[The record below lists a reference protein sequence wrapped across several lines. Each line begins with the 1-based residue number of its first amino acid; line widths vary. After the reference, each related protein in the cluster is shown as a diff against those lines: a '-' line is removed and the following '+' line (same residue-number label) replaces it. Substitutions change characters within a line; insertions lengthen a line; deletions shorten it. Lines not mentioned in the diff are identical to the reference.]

1 MIFYYSG
8 CGNSRHVAEQ
18 LAARLEQKLVFI
30 PQAARQGEYDYA
42 LAEGESLGFVFPIY
56 SWRPPKLVLDFVRG
70 LRIEGR
76 PSYVYMVVTY
86 GDDAGLADRMLGK
99 ALAAAGLRLDAAFG
113 VTMPNTYVNM
123 SFMDVDKPDVVQRK
137 LAEAESRIGEVA
149 EMVAAQRRLTDL
161 NRGGAPWLKTYVV
174 GEGFNKWVSDK
185 KYRATEACVSC
196 GRCVQVC
203 PLQNIVLADGRPHWN
218 GHCTHCEACYHYCPQ
233 NAIQF
238 GRATRG
244 KGQYHFDDRNG

>member
-56 SWRPPKLVLDFVRG
+56 SWQPPRLVLDFV
-70 LRIEGR
+70 GR
-76 PSYVYMVVTY
+76 FRLAGTPAYIYMVSTY
-86 GDDAGLADRMLGK
+86 GDDAGMADHMLAK
-99 ALAAAGLRLDAAFG
+99 TLAPKGLRLDAAFG
-113 VTMPNTYVNM
+113 VAMPNTYVNM
-123 SFMDVDKPDVVQRK
+123 SFMNIDSPEVAQRK
-137 LAEAESRIGEVA
+137 LARAEEALPLLARSIQE
-149 EMVAAQRRLTDL
+149 RRKVVELK
-161 NRGGAPWLKTYVV
+161 RGVFPRTKTYAI
-174 GEGFNKWVSDK
+174 GAGFNRSLSDK
-185 KYRATEACVSC
+185 AYCATDACVSC
-196 GRCVQVC
+196 GHCAEVC
-203 PLQNIVLADGRPHWN
+203 PLQNIALVDGKPRWH

-233 NAIQF
+233 NAVQF

-244 KGQYHFDDRNG
+244 KGQYHYSD